1 MPVIQLER
9 VTDALVIKSR
19 YTPEYRKQRDIE

>member
-1 MPVIQLER
+1 MAVIQLER

-19 YTPEYRKQRDIE
+19 YAAEYRKQMDIE

>member
-9 VTDALVIKSR
+9 VTDALVIKPR
-19 YTPEYRKQRDIE
+19 YTAEYREQVDRE